1 MKDFAFNI
9 CLLGTVAALLASSHV
24 TAGFLDLTA
33 DRFAPALSSGE
44 ATAEFRTS
52 LPPVSSFSSSLA
64 TIQPVRQRST
74 SKNYES
80 RATESGSFVTNT
92 RDLAATRVTSAPLL
106 ILARR
111 QPACSLAVEPSPSPL
126 LARDRSHFSRSR
138 DALRSFDAADGFDL
152 PASDPRF

>member
-9 CLLGTVAALLASSHV
+9 CLLGTAAALLASSHA

-44 ATAEFRTS
+44 ATAGLRTNFA
-52 LPPVSSFSSSLA
+52 LESSFSSSLA

-92 RDLAATRVTSAPLL
+92 RDLAATRVTSAPLSNTGAQTTSM
-106 ILARR
+106 LASSGTFTLT
-111 QPACSLAVEPSPSPL
+111 PPGSGSIAL
-126 LARDRSHFSRSR
+126 LALAGCV
-138 DALRSFDAADGFDL
+138 ALVR
-152 PASDPRF
+152 RR

>member
-92 RDLAATRVTSAPLL
+92 RDLAATRVTSAPLSNTGAQTTSM
-106 ILARR
+106 LASGGTFTLT
-111 QPACSLAVEPSPSPL
+111 PPGSGSIAL
-126 LARDRSHFSRSR
+126 LALAGCV
-138 DALRSFDAADGFDL
+138 ALVR
-152 PASDPRF
+152 RR

>member
-9 CLLGTVAALLASSHV
+9 CLLGTAAALLASSHA

-33 DRFAPALSSGE
+33 DQFASALSSGE

-80 RATESGSFVTNT
+80 RATESVSFVTNT
-92 RDLAATRVTSAPLL
+92 RDLAATRVTSAPLSNTGANTGAHTDANTASSGTFTL
-106 ILARR
+106 TPPGSGSIA
-111 QPACSLAVEPSPSPL
+111 L
-126 LARDRSHFSRSR
+126 LALAGCV
-138 DALRSFDAADGFDL
+138 ALVR
-152 PASDPRF
+152 RR

>member
-9 CLLGTVAALLASSHV
+9 CLLGTAAALLASSHA

-33 DRFAPALSSGE
+33 DQFASALSSGE
-44 ATAEFRTS
+44 ATAGLRTNFA
-52 LPPVSSFSSSLA
+52 LESSFSSSLA

-92 RDLAATRVTSAPLL
+92 RDLAATRVTSAPLSNTGAQTTSM
-106 ILARR
+106 LASSGTFTLT
-111 QPACSLAVEPSPSPL
+111 PPGSGSIAL
-126 LARDRSHFSRSR
+126 LALAGCV
-138 DALRSFDAADGFDL
+138 ALVR
-152 PASDPRF
+152 RR

>member
-33 DRFAPALSSGE
+33 DRFAPALSSGD

-92 RDLAATRVTSAPLL
+92 RDLAATRVTSAPLSNSGAQTTSM
-106 ILARR
+106 LASSGTFTLT
-111 QPACSLAVEPSPSPL
+111 PPGSGSIAL
-126 LARDRSHFSRSR
+126 LALAGCVAIVRRR
-138 DALRSFDAADGFDL
+138 
-152 PASDPRF
+152 

>member
-92 RDLAATRVTSAPLL
+92 RDLAATRVTSAPLSNTGAQTTSM
-106 ILARR
+106 LASSGTFTLT
-111 QPACSLAVEPSPSPL
+111 PPGSGSIAL
-126 LARDRSHFSRSR
+126 LALAGCVAIVRRR
-138 DALRSFDAADGFDL
+138 
-152 PASDPRF
+152 

>member
-1 MKDFAFNI
+1 VKDFAFNI
-9 CLLGTVAALLASSHV
+9 CLLGTAAALLASSHV

-33 DRFAPALSSGE
+33 DHLAPALSSGE

-92 RDLAATRVTSAPLL
+92 RDLAATRVTSAPLSNTG
-106 ILARR
+106 AHTD
-111 QPACSLAVEPSPSPL
+111 ANTASSGTFSLTPPGSGSIAL
-126 LARDRSHFSRSR
+126 LALAGCV
-138 DALRSFDAADGFDL
+138 ALVR
-152 PASDPRF
+152 RR

>member
-92 RDLAATRVTSAPLL
+92 RDLAATRVTSAPLSNTGAQTTSM
-106 ILARR
+106 LASGGTFTLT
-111 QPACSLAVEPSPSPL
+111 PPGSGSIAL
-126 LARDRSHFSRSR
+126 LALAGCVAIVRRR
-138 DALRSFDAADGFDL
+138 
-152 PASDPRF
+152 

>member
-1 MKDFAFNI
+1 VKDFAFNI

-92 RDLAATRVTSAPLL
+92 RDLAATRVTSAPLSNTGAQTTSM
-106 ILARR
+106 LASSGTFTLT
-111 QPACSLAVEPSPSPL
+111 PPGSGSIAL
-126 LARDRSHFSRSR
+126 LALAGCVAIVRRR
-138 DALRSFDAADGFDL
+138 
-152 PASDPRF
+152 

>member
-9 CLLGTVAALLASSHV
+9 CLLGTAAALLASSHV

-80 RATESGSFVTNT
+80 RATESVSFVTNT
-92 RDLAATRVTSAPLL
+92 RDLAATRVTSAPLSNTGANTGARTTSM
-106 ILARR
+106 LASSGTFTLT
-111 QPACSLAVEPSPSPL
+111 PPGSGSIAL
-126 LARDRSHFSRSR
+126 LALAGCV
-138 DALRSFDAADGFDL
+138 ALVR
-152 PASDPRF
+152 RR

>member
-92 RDLAATRVTSAPLL
+92 RDLAATRVTSAPLSNSGAQTTSM
-106 ILARR
+106 LASSGTFTLT
-111 QPACSLAVEPSPSPL
+111 PPGSGSIAL
-126 LARDRSHFSRSR
+126 LALAGCVAIVRRR
-138 DALRSFDAADGFDL
+138 
-152 PASDPRF
+152 

>member
-1 MKDFAFNI
+1 MKDFAFII

-92 RDLAATRVTSAPLL
+92 RDLAATRVTSAPLSNTGAQTTSM
-106 ILARR
+106 LASSGAFTLT
-111 QPACSLAVEPSPSPL
+111 PPGSGSIAL
-126 LARDRSHFSRSR
+126 LALAGCV
-138 DALRSFDAADGFDL
+138 ALVR
-152 PASDPRF
+152 RR

>member
-92 RDLAATRVTSAPLL
+92 RDLAATRVTSAPLSNSGAQTTSM
-106 ILARR
+106 LASSGTFTLT
-111 QPACSLAVEPSPSPL
+111 PPGSGSIAL
-126 LARDRSHFSRSR
+126 LALAGCV
-138 DALRSFDAADGFDL
+138 ALVR
-152 PASDPRF
+152 RR

>member
-24 TAGFLDLTA
+24 SAGFLDLTA

-92 RDLAATRVTSAPLL
+92 RDLAATRVTSAPLSNTGAQTTSM
-106 ILARR
+106 LASGGTFTLT
-111 QPACSLAVEPSPSPL
+111 PPGSGSIAL
-126 LARDRSHFSRSR
+126 LALAGCVAIVRRR
-138 DALRSFDAADGFDL
+138 
-152 PASDPRF
+152 

>member
-80 RATESGSFVTNT
+80 HATESDSFVTNT
-92 RDLAATRVTSAPLL
+92 RDLAATRVTSAPLSNTGAQTTSM
-106 ILARR
+106 LASSGTFTLT
-111 QPACSLAVEPSPSPL
+111 PPGSGSIAL
-126 LARDRSHFSRSR
+126 LALAGCV
-138 DALRSFDAADGFDL
+138 ALVR
-152 PASDPRF
+152 RR

>member
-64 TIQPVRQRST
+64 TIQPARQRST

-92 RDLAATRVTSAPLL
+92 RDLAATRVTSAPLSNTGAQTTSM
-106 ILARR
+106 LASSGAFTLT
-111 QPACSLAVEPSPSPL
+111 PPGSGSIAL
-126 LARDRSHFSRSR
+126 LALAGCV
-138 DALRSFDAADGFDL
+138 ALVR
-152 PASDPRF
+152 RR

>member
-9 CLLGTVAALLASSHV
+9 CLLGTAAALLASSHA

-33 DRFAPALSSGE
+33 DQFASALSSGE
-44 ATAEFRTS
+44 ATAGLRTNFA
-52 LPPVSSFSSSLA
+52 LESSFSSSLA

-92 RDLAATRVTSAPLL
+92 RDLAATRVTSAPLSNTGAQTTSM
-106 ILARR
+106 LASSGTFTLT
-111 QPACSLAVEPSPSPL
+111 PPGSGSIAL
-126 LARDRSHFSRSR
+126 LALAGCVAIVRRR
-138 DALRSFDAADGFDL
+138 
-152 PASDPRF
+152 

>member
-92 RDLAATRVTSAPLL
+92 RDLAATRVTSAPLSNTGAQTTSM
-106 ILARR
+106 LASSGTFTLT
-111 QPACSLAVEPSPSPL
+111 PPGSGSIAL
-126 LARDRSHFSRSR
+126 LALAGCV
-138 DALRSFDAADGFDL
+138 ALVR
-152 PASDPRF
+152 RR

>member
-1 MKDFAFNI
+1 VKDFAFNI

-92 RDLAATRVTSAPLL
+92 RDLAATRVTSAPLSNTGAQTTSM
-106 ILARR
+106 LASSGTFTLT
-111 QPACSLAVEPSPSPL
+111 PPGSGSIAL
-126 LARDRSHFSRSR
+126 LALAGCV
-138 DALRSFDAADGFDL
+138 ALVR
-152 PASDPRF
+152 RR

>member
-33 DRFAPALSSGE
+33 DRFAPALSSGD

-92 RDLAATRVTSAPLL
+92 RDLAATRVTSAPLSNTGAQTTSM
-106 ILARR
+106 LASGGTFTLT
-111 QPACSLAVEPSPSPL
+111 PPGSGSIAL
-126 LARDRSHFSRSR
+126 LALAGCV
-138 DALRSFDAADGFDL
+138 ALVR
-152 PASDPRF
+152 RR